1 MLKNISKVIE
11 IMIIIFIFLVITY
24 RNYFHNQDNF
34 TVVED
39 NVDKIILI
47 QDNSLLSK
55 INKKKEVVDDVW
67 GCSEFGKKMKLC

>member
-11 IMIIIFIFLVITY
+11 IMIIIYIFLVIIY
-24 RNYFHNQDNF
+24 KNPNMNHDNF

-55 INKKKEVVDDVW
+55 INKKKEVMNDVW